1 MSYYLIFEQEFLS
14 IIAKDEKK
22 KYFSLLLEADLQVTS
37 SSSVSITFTNKTPPW
52 NS

>member
-14 IIAKDEKK
+14 TVAKKLKE

-37 SSSVSITFTNKTPPW
+37 SSSDSIPFTNKTPP
-52 NS
+52 